1 MPSLKEVRTRIASV
15 DSTRQITN
23 AMKMVSASKLRK
35 TQNTIIK
42 LKPYAS
48 KMNEIL
54 QNLCKSG
61 NANVEFFD
69 EREINKMLIVVVTS
83 NRGLCGSFNA
93 SIIKTT
99 QNLIEKEYHEYA
111 KSGKLDLMF
120 IGKKAYEFFI
130 KKSYNIVSVNN
141 ELLDNLNYENTSFVA
156 ENIMND
162 FKNKKYD
169 KIIVV
174 YNYFKNAAVQIVKNS
189 QFLPFV
195 PEFVG
200 DTKELN
206 YDYILEP
213 DKQYVINELVP
224 RTLKLKFYEYI
235 LNSFVSEHGARMTAM
250 HKATDNASELLKELK
265 LSYNK
270 VRQAT
275 ITKEILEIVS
285 GADALS

>member
-99 QNLIEKEYHEYA
+99 QNLIEKEYA

-141 ELLDNLNYENTSFVA
+141 ELLDNLNYENASFVA